1 MKITRSRLKELV
13 RQSIKEIDFKDQ
25 AAFDAYNKKHKMRKS
40 TKVNVGGKD
49 TTAGDAGKKG
59 KDDEHMFNVFVNGH
73 EKPMKIKAKDEKS
86 AKHQAHQ
93 KIQNPNVKLKA
104 EPAGVGGPSHANVPT
119 KKKGTSKPA
128 FKKPSDMGDGQ
139 GQMSMDYDEPT
150 HADDVESN
158 WDKSAKGFDSIA
170 DKYGVEVHDES
181 DWSGIDNNPQGE
193 YAFYGKNSEDPGDGF
208 SVYSTV
214 ETGRD
219 GETYEGNRNIIAFPE
234 DDSSFGGQVEVEFN
248 SIEDAQK
255 AMNKI
260 LSNKQIKAALDGGR
274 ATMAKAKDLIKKE
287 LEKLG
292 GRGSKNESVNESV
305 KRRRFT
311 VKEVQRWMKTLEENR
326 YKKVYNSDCRRV
338 SWMANNMNE
347 DVTNMPISM
356 RKKWTKAQYGR
367 ERYLAKEFLKAKTG
381 EQKLRESI
389 RGIIKNLLSEE
400 NLTEATSEISI
411 SLDDFDKVKKLIKP
425 KPKQIVKHPFSK
437 KTFGLKVDKK
447 QYDKTLEILM
457 KKRINVQG

>member
-1 MKITRSRLKELV
+1 MKLTRSKLKELIA
-13 RQSIKEIDFKDQ
+13 QSIKEIDFEDEE
-25 AAFDAYNKKHKMRKS
+25 AFKKYQSQHKMRPD
-40 TKVNVGGKD
+40 TKVNIGGKE
-49 TTAGDAGKKG
+49 TTAG
-59 KDDEHMFNVFVNGH
+59 
-73 EKPMKIKAKDEKS
+73 S
-86 AKHQAHQ
+86 A
-93 KIQNPNVKLKA
+93 
-104 EPAGVGGPSHANVPT
+104 E
-119 KKKGTSKPA
+119 KGTSKPA

-208 SVYSTV
+208 NVYSTV

-219 GETYEGNRNIIAFPE
+219 GETYEGNRNIIAFPV
-234 DDSSFGGQVEVEFN
+234 DDSSFGGQVEVEFD

-255 AMNKI
+255 AMDKI

-311 VKEVQRWMKTLEENR
+311 VKEVQKWMKTLEENR

-347 DVTNMPISM
+347 DVTTMPISM

-381 EQKLRESI
+381 EQKLKETI
-389 RGIIKNLLSEE
+389 RKI
-400 NLTEATSEISI
+400 
-411 SLDDFDKVKKLIKP
+411 VVRLIN
-425 KPKQIVKHPFSK
+425 
-437 KTFGLKVDKK
+437 D
-447 QYDKTLEILM
+447 
-457 KKRINVQG
+457 